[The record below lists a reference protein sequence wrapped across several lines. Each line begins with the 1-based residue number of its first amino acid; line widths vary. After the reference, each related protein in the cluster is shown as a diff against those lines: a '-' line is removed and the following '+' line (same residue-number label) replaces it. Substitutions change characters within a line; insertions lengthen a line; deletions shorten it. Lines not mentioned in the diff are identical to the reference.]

1 MFLFAYN
8 IVIRVML
15 YIIIFSIVAPQIL
28 LSSKTKLAEEKQ
40 NVSSACTATG

>member
-1 MFLFAYN
+1 MFWFTYN
-8 IVIRVML
+8 IVIHVML